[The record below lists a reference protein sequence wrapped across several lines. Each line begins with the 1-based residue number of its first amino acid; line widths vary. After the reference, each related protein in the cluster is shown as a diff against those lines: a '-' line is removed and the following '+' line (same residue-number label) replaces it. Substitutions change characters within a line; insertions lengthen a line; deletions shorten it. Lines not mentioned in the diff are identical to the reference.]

1 MTRPWT
7 EVDLIRL
14 KRMVR
19 QKARVAD
26 ITKSLGRR
34 AGSVKAKVREMGLV
48 PLKKSRLEAIR
59 RLAELRLKVKK

>member
-1 MTRPWT
+1 
-7 EVDLIRL
+7 
-14 KRMVR
+14 MVR
-19 QKARVAD
+19 QKAHVAD